1 MEQKKKNTVTFNLPP
16 TGNKTM
22 TNPFMSKI
30 MCIEYIF
37 FLITFSLYVQNKEL
51 VKVSKSENNTLEL
64 EESYSTIWLVW
75 LY

>member
-22 TNPFMSKI
+22 TNSFMSKI